1 MSESYRFPPQYLKA
15 KLSLIDQEIKS
26 LPDVRLGNHGG
37 RVVVRQC
44 SRVNGKRRV
53 REYSADKKE
62 GKILFGQSEYRKKLL
77 KVKKQLEIILKNAPE
92 VPDIDLSKVDTF
104 YNKEMWEK
112 IRTRD
117 EFEKKQKG
125 YPYKDYMMDS
135 RAEMIVAQCLD
146 SLGLMYKYE
155 PRIII
160 KGEEYYPDFI
170 VYLPEFQ
177 RCFFIEFLGKLN
189 DDKYISR
196 NEFKLMD
203 YLNSGMVINRDLLL
217 FCGYEDSMVNA
228 DDMIDD
234 IVALIKKYCRIYS

>member
-1 MSESYRFPPQYLKA
+1 MYILDKLPKAYLRA
-15 KLSLIDQEIKS
+15 RLSLIDKKIEQLPVVHQGNHHGKPVLRIYCKEFGKTKQFQYRINCNKGQDLLKS
-26 LPDVRLGNHGG
+26 KDLRESLMCEKAVLAGLLKGVPDV
-37 RVVVRQC
+37 
-44 SRVNGKRRV
+44 
-53 REYSADKKE
+53 
-62 GKILFGQSEYRKKLL
+62 
-77 KVKKQLEIILKNAPE
+77 PM
-92 VPDIDLSKVDTF
+92 IDLTKVHTV
-104 YNKEMWEK
+104 YNKEMWDK

-160 KGEEYYPDFI
+160 NGEEYYPDFI

>member
-1 MSESYRFPPQYLKA
+1 
-15 KLSLIDQEIKS
+15 
-26 LPDVRLGNHGG
+26 
-37 RVVVRQC
+37 
-44 SRVNGKRRV
+44 
-53 REYSADKKE
+53 
-62 GKILFGQSEYRKKLL
+62 
-77 KVKKQLEIILKNAPE
+77 
-92 VPDIDLSKVDTF
+92 
-104 YNKEMWEK
+104 
-112 IRTRD
+112 
-117 EFEKKQKG
+117 
-125 YPYKDYMMDS
+125 
-135 RAEMIVAQCLD
+135 MIVAQCLD